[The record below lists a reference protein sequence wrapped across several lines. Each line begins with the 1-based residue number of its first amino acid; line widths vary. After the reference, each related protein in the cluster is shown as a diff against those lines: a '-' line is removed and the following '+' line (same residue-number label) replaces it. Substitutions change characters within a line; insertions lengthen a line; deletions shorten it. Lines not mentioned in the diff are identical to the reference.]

1 MSHTGAKPQLAGQ
14 KIDVKEPMSNSTPLN
29 RATQNRAQIGPE
41 TFPGAFWCP
50 DLISTRDLGPQ
61 GVQAVLHLAE
71 LMKSRPS
78 VFQRALAG
86 KQMVMFFEK
95 PSLRTRLTFEAGM
108 NSLGGSAMFVD
119 QTQGRLDAR
128 EKLSDIAHNL
138 ERWVDIIV
146 LRTFSQETISGMA
159 EYASVPVINALSDL
173 EHPCQALAD
182 YFTLQERFGDLRNIT
197 LAYVGDG
204 NNVAHSLM
212 LTCACLGSSIRIAAP
227 EGYAP
232 DPTIVADAREIA
244 AQTGARIELLT
255 DPHAA
260 VFGVDAVYTDA
271 WASMGQE
278 HEVEQ
283 RAQIFAGYQVNRK
296 LMAEAASHAVFM
308 HCLPAHRGEEVTDDV
323 MDSDNS
329 IIFEQAENRLHV
341 QKSILYLLL
350 GGAVRLP
357 VRSAHA

>member
-1 MSHTGAKPQLAGQ
+1 MVPQTL
-14 KIDVKEPMSNSTPLN
+14 
-29 RATQNRAQIGPE
+29 
-41 TFPGAFWCP
+41 PGIFWAS
-50 DLISTRDLGPQ
+50 DLVSTRDLGPQ
-61 GVQAVLHLAE
+61 GVEAVLHLAE

-78 VFQRALAG
+78 VFSRALAG

-108 NSLGGSAMFVD
+108 VSLGGSAMFVD
-119 QTQGRLDAR
+119 QSHSKLDAR

-138 ERWVDIIV
+138 ERWVDVIV

-159 EYASVPVINALSDL
+159 HYASVPVINALSDL

-182 YFTLQERFGDLRNIT
+182 YFTLQERFGNLKEIT

-204 NNVAHSLM
+204 NNVAHSLL
-212 LTCACLGSSIRIAAP
+212 LTCACLGSSIRIATP
-227 EGYAP
+227 KGYTCNP
-232 DPTIVADAREIA
+232 QIVGDARKIA
-244 AQTGARIELLT
+244 KQTGARIDFLT
-255 DPHAA
+255 DSHAA
-260 VFGVDAVYTDA
+260 VAGVDAIYTDA

-278 HEVEQ
+278 EESAK
-283 RAQIFAGYQVNRK
+283 RAEIFPPYQVNAK
-296 LMAEAASHAVFM
+296 LMAEAAPHAVFM
-308 HCLPAHRGEEVTDDV
+308 HCLPAHRGEEVTDEV
-323 MDSDNS
+323 MDSEQS
-329 IIFEQAENRLHV
+329 VIFEQAENRLHV